1 LDREVRAA
9 VENLAKTVGRDKGPL
24 GEEIALALG
33 KEPAGFRRPLPK
45 EELHGGN
52 PAAGRRA
59 FFHTKSAGC
68 YKCHTVNGRGGR
80 VGPDLSTIGRSHSRE
95 KLIDSIVEPGKE
107 IAPQYMTW
115 AFETAEGKV
124 LSGMIVHENEG
135 KTIIGDADGK
145 LTELK
150 TIDIV
155 SRVAQQK
162 SVMPDKLP
170 EQMTTQEF
178 RDLLAFLESLK

>member
-1 LDREVRAA
+1 M
-9 VENLAKTVGRDKGPL
+9 
-24 GEEIALALG
+24 
-33 KEPAGFRRPLPK
+33 
-45 EELHGGN
+45 
-52 PAAGRRA
+52 

-68 YKCHTVNGRGGR
+68 YKCHTVYGRGGR

-95 KLIDSIVEPGKE
+95 KLIESIFEPGRE
-107 IAPQYMTW
+107 IAPQYVTW

-124 LSGMIVHENEG
+124 VTGMIVHENEG
-135 KTIIGDADGK
+135 KTIVGDADGK

-170 EQMTTQEF
+170 EQMTSQEF
-178 RDLLAFLESLK
+178 RDLIAFLESLK